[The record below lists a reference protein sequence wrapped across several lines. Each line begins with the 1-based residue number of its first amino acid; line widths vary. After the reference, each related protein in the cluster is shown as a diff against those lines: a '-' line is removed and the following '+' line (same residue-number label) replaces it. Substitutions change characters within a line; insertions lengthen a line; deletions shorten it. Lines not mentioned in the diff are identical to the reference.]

1 MNETATTLQRNEM
14 DHLESLR
21 KQGEDCAAAVA
32 ALGVILCKML
42 DFQESED
49 CPQCKKDHEEL
60 TSERNRAGIYL
71 ALQVLGSTA
80 ANNAERMARILDG
93 AKRQQGVT
101 Q

>member
-14 DHLESLR
+14 NQLESLR
-21 KQGEDCAAAVA
+21 KEGQDCALAVA
-32 ALGVILCKML
+32 ALSKILSIMQDL
-42 DFQESED
+42 QESYE

-80 ANNAERMARILDG
+80 ANNAERMVKILDG
-93 AKRQQGVT
+93 AERGQGAAN
-101 Q
+101 

>member
-1 MNETATTLQRNEM
+1 MYETSITLQTPDAN
-14 DHLESLR
+14 HLESLC

>member
-1 MNETATTLQRNEM
+1 MYETTTTLKPHEM
-14 DHLESLR
+14 NHLESLR

-80 ANNAERMARILDG
+80 VNNAERMTKILAG
-93 AKRQQGVT
+93 AERGQGAAM
-101 Q
+101 

>member
-1 MNETATTLQRNEM
+1 MYETSITLQTPDAN
-14 DHLESLR
+14 HLESLR

-93 AKRQQGVT
+93 AERQQGVT